1 MTLLADASSHAA
13 PVDRTPHRPFWP
25 WFGALCALL
34 LTLAALRPLAV
45 PDEGRYA
52 EVGRWMMMSGDWVTP
67 RLNGIPFLHK
77 PPLLHWLEASV
88 QGVFGPSPWSAR
100 LVPALHAALMLA
112 GLYVAARRFASPA
125 FARRAALMLGASGA
139 FLLGGQYVNHDTMVA
154 AWIATAIWCFALAFM
169 HGARP
174 HAGWARAGFVAC
186 ALGVL
191 SKGLIGLVLPGA
203 VLFVWLSWTRQ
214 WRKVPGL
221 PWLSGLAL
229 FAAIAV
235 PWFVLIE
242 RRQPGALQYLFGV
255 HQFGRY
261 TGTTFNNPQPVWF
274 YVAALPLL
282 LFPWAFFALNRG
294 WVPDQSRSNA
304 SQTIAKPWLD
314 LCWIWLAVI
323 LLFFSI
329 PRSKLVG
336 YILPVLPPL
345 AVLAAAGWERT
356 WAGRRHAERWFG
368 GLLVL
373 ALTVPV
379 TISLVI
385 GRAQDYKL
393 SGDVAAALACAAR
406 PTDTIWVAGSYPY
419 DLPFLIQSPRQIMVA
434 QDWPR
439 LRATAGDSWRRELFE
454 GADFDAASAV
464 ALQREEALATASAQ
478 PGQWLVLN
486 NRTKPSEYPPN
497 WPQQWQLVQRGSG
510 WSVYR
515 SAPERPPAAE
525 HEGLPGC
532 HHHAGQQRRP

>member
-1 MTLLADASSHAA
+1 M
-13 PVDRTPHRPFWP
+13 
-25 WFGALCALL
+25 
-34 LTLAALRPLAV
+34 
-45 PDEGRYA
+45 
-52 EVGRWMMMSGDWVTP
+52 
-67 RLNGIPFLHK
+67 
-77 PPLLHWLEASV
+77 
-88 QGVFGPSPWSAR
+88 
-100 LVPALHAALMLA
+100 
-112 GLYVAARRFASPA
+112 
-125 FARRAALMLGASGA
+125 
-139 FLLGGQYVNHDTMVA
+139 
-154 AWIATAIWCFALAFM
+154 
-169 HGARP
+169 
-174 HAGWARAGFVAC
+174 
-186 ALGVL
+186 
-191 SKGLIGLVLPGA
+191 
-203 VLFVWLSWTRQ
+203 
-214 WRKVPGL
+214 
-221 PWLSGLAL
+221 
-229 FAAIAV
+229 
-235 PWFVLIE
+235 
-242 RRQPGALQYLFGV
+242 
-255 HQFGRY
+255 
-261 TGTTFNNPQPVWF
+261 WF